1 MLPGAEVPGGAIAEA
16 LLSPGLSAWAA
27 RPPAPFAVP
36 ASLAPSPSFMDPR
49 EAQDGSSPE
58 LGRRRQLSVGELCS
72 LFEARCAM
80 ASRQLPEPARKTCRP
95 RNGVLQAVIPQLT
108 VTSEEDGGEAQRS
121 PAMLPPTEPNGAWL
135 TTDSSLHLLQSSRR
149 LSTSSLS
156 STGSSSVFED
166 SEDDLLSDTEGR
178 SQGIVHL
185 EHGEETHQV
194 PDGAGE
200 EPGETAAGSGGFC
213 LKRGLCL
220 ACQQRL
226 GVDSGLLKILTWLME
241 GWLGVF
247 PSLAF
252 ANWERAVSLFQRK
265 AFSPGSLRGKG
276 GEGGFFLS
284 EKLRL

>member
-1 MLPGAEVPGGAIAEA
+1 
-16 LLSPGLSAWAA
+16 
-27 RPPAPFAVP
+27 
-36 ASLAPSPSFMDPR
+36 MDPR
-49 EAQDGSSPE
+49 EAQDGSGGSSPE

-80 ASRQLPEPARKTCRP
+80 ASRQLPEPARKSCRP

-156 STGSSSVFED
+156 STGSSSLFED

-194 PDGAGE
+194 PDGQGRAGRKRCRE
-200 EPGETAAGSGGFC
+200 RGFC
-213 LKRGLCL
+213 LKRGRDTGS
-220 ACQQRL
+220 A
-226 GVDSGLLKILTWLME
+226 
-241 GWLGVF
+241 
-247 PSLAF
+247 SLANN
-252 ANWERAVSLFQRK
+252 ALEWIRDC
-265 AFSPGSLRGKG
+265 
-276 GEGGFFLS
+276 
-284 EKLRL
+284 

>member
-1 MLPGAEVPGGAIAEA
+1 M
-16 LLSPGLSAWAA
+16 
-27 RPPAPFAVP
+27 
-36 ASLAPSPSFMDPR
+36 
-49 EAQDGSSPE
+49 
-58 LGRRRQLSVGELCS
+58 GELCS

-80 ASRQLPEPARKTCRP
+80 ASRQLPEPAGKSCRP

-178 SQGIVHL
+178 SQGIVQL

-194 PDGAGE
+194 PDGQGR
-200 EPGETAAGSGGFC
+200 GGRPWPERGFFC
-213 LKRGLCL
+213 LKRG
-220 ACQQRL
+220 RL
-226 GVDSGLLKILTWLME
+226 RVLPRLPATAFWKPFEELVELIRNAEILTWLNR
-241 GWLGVF
+241 GLAGHFSFLG
-247 PSLAF
+247 F
-252 ANWERAVSLFQRK
+252 ANGGGGAIPLFQRK
-265 AFSPGSLRGKG
+265 AFSRAV
-276 GEGGFFLS
+276 
-284 EKLRL
+284 

>member
-1 MLPGAEVPGGAIAEA
+1 MLPGAAEE
-16 LLSPGLSAWAA
+16 LRFPGLSAWAA

-49 EAQDGSSPE
+49 EAQDESGGSSPE
-58 LGRRRQLSVGELCS
+58 VGRRRQLSVGELCS

-80 ASRQLPEPARKTCRP
+80 ASRQLPEPARKSCRP

-108 VTSEEDGGEAQRS
+108 VTSDEDVGEAQRS

-156 STGSSSVFED
+156 STGSSSLFED

-194 PDGAGE
+194 PVGQGRAGRDRCRE
-200 EPGETAAGSGGFC
+200 RG

-226 GVDSGLLKILTWLME
+226 GVDSGLLKY
-241 GWLGVF
+241 
-247 PSLAF
+247 
-252 ANWERAVSLFQRK
+252 
-265 AFSPGSLRGKG
+265 
-276 GEGGFFLS
+276 
-284 EKLRL
+284 